1 MRVTHLYED
10 NLMLVKELKLENE
23 AIKQK
28 QDLLKSEYY
37 KLESFS
43 RTKNA
48 DVIAEL
54 ALYKERIA

>member
-10 NLMLVKELKLENE
+10 NLILVKELKIENE

-28 QDLLKSEYY
+28 QDVLKSEYY
-37 KLESFS
+37 KLEASS
-43 RTKNA
+43 WAKNA

-54 ALYKERIA
+54 AVYKERIS